1 MVLETIETM
10 CDYNMCGTNLEER
23 EERMTNVNTPER
35 RREVRRKYD
44 SLFWRQPNVYVVSLG
59 RIRDENG
66 NITNTWSITLRV
78 TEKVDQA
85 TLPPED
91 RIPDSLEGIP
101 IQILEEQPP
110 PLAMGVPSSN
120 HRPVMPGLQIVSARR
135 DPVTRALQYSSG
147 GTLTGPAWREDGTK
161 VVLMCQHSVTGSIIR
176 NPVGG
181 EVICQPTMSEANVI
195 GTVPSRSNVEPS
207 WNPTAPSG
215 ANLIDAAY
223 FIPSVG
229 ADFGLYKEP
238 SHTTRHVL
246 TGAVNPV
253 EDDANP
259 MELLVGWRLRRR
271 GYGQRNGHRRE
282 MEVIRR

>member
-1 MVLETIETM
+1 MVAL
-10 CDYNMCGTNLEER
+10 D
-23 EERMTNVNTPER
+23 
-35 RREVRRKYD
+35 
-44 SLFWRQPNVYVVSLG
+44 G
-59 RIRDENG
+59 R
-66 NITNTWSITLRV
+66 
-78 TEKVDQA
+78 
-85 TLPPED
+85 
-91 RIPDSLEGIP
+91 
-101 IQILEEQPP
+101 
-110 PLAMGVPSSN
+110 
-120 HRPVMPGLQIVSARR
+120 HRPLVGGISVMPLTGPEHR
-135 DPVTRALQYSSG
+135 
-147 GTLTGPAWREDGTK
+147 GTLTCVARRKSDNAKVLVTNLHVASTDSWHVNGDEVLYQGDNSEFLYQPGVSVLDRVGQLYTETVNGKEQKSWIPVVHTPEDAVAGEHNHNL
-161 VVLMCQHSVTGSIIR
+161 VDVAAFLVTDNVEVDDLKFQLHNHPNHDRKPIIK
-176 NPVGG
+176 
-181 EVICQPTMSEANVI
+181 
-195 GTVPSRSNVEPS
+195 GTVKPRLNDVVHSIGVISGETMGTVKSLRA
-207 WNPTAPSG
+207 TARVRG